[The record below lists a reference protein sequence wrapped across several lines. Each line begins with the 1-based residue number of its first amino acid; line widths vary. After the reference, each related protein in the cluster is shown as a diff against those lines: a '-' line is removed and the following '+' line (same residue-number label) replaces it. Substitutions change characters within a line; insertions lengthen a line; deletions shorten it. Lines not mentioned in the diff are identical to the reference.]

1 MSGHSA
7 KKAKKSAGTAKIIYM
22 SMIGFSTIYY
32 LLIHFYRYFISKI
45 DDVFSKKEIF
55 EFIILSVINYILY
68 KLLVNFRNT
77 YWDSYLLDFL
87 GVNFLVEVLINHS
100 KKFWYIYLIY
110 PGYLLYL
117 GLKACYGY
125 VSNIGKSDGTEEEEE
140 LNNKKNKFK
149 DSGHQTKQI
158 KEKKQKVKYVK
169 H

>member
-7 KKAKKSAGTAKIIYM
+7 KKEKKSAGNAKIIYM

-32 LLIHFYRYFISKI
+32 LLIHFYRYFISKKE
-45 DDVFSKKEIF
+45 DAFSKKEIF
-55 EFIILSVINYILY
+55 EFIILSLINYVLY
-68 KLLVNFRNT
+68 KLLNALRNT

-87 GVNFLVEVLINHS
+87 GVNILVEVLINHS

>member
-1 MSGHSA
+1 MSGHSD
-7 KKAKKSAGTAKIIYM
+7 KKNKKSAGFAKKIYFG
-22 SMIGFSTIYY
+22 MILFATVYY
-32 LLIHFYRYFISKI
+32 LLFHFYRYFISKKE
-45 DDVFSKKEIF
+45 DVFSKKEIF
-55 EFIILSVINYILY
+55 EFIILSLINYILY
-68 KLLVNFRNT
+68 RLLNAFRNS

-87 GVNFLVEVLINHS
+87 GVNLLVEILINHS

-117 GLKACYGY
+117 GFKACYGY

-140 LNNKKNKFK
+140 LNKKNNKYR
-149 DSGHQTKQI
+149 DSGHQTKQV